1 MTALR
6 IGHGYDAHR
15 FCEGDRLILG
25 GARIPFAYGI
35 AAHSDGDVLI
45 HSLCDAL
52 LGAAALGD
60 IGRHFPDDDPQYEA
74 IDSRRLLAKV
84 RAMLLRQGYQFVN
97 ADMTLLAQK
106 PRLSPYIGEM
116 RQNIASVLACPEEC
130 VSIKATTTEA
140 MGFVGRLEGLAAH
153 SVVLMEHK

>member
-1 MTALR
+1 MLR

-15 FCEGDRLILG
+15 FCEGDHLVLG
-25 GARIPFAYGI
+25 GVRIPYERGI

-60 IGRHFPDDDPQYEA
+60 IGQHFPDDNPEYEA
-74 IDSRRLLAKV
+74 IDSRRLLEKV
-84 RAMLLRQGYQFVN
+84 CEMLTSQGYKILNV
-97 ADMTLLAQK
+97 DLTLLAQQ
-106 PRLSPYIGEM
+106 PRISPYIGKI
-116 RQNIASVLACPEEC
+116 RQNIASAMACSEKY
-130 VSIKATTTEA
+130 VSVKATTTEG

-153 SVVLMEHK
+153 SVVLIEHR